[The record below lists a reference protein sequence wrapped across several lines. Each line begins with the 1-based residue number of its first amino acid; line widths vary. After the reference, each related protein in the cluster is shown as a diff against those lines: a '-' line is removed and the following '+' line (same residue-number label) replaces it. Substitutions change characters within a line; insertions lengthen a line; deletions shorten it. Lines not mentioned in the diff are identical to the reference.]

1 MPAVEVG
8 SRSGTTTEQGQEEV
22 DSPEVP
28 QASSHKPA
36 EKVNLDVAKDD
47 IIEIEPSAPAK
58 AKDVNLDDVGCW
70 PSTMTDEIRTLL
82 VSGGSDSVQHIDSKF
97 ADVVRSGTS
106 TKGGTRKLTREWFYK
121 PLSNGEKVLRT
132 WMVYSPLKQS
142 LYCFCCKLFGNS
154 GSNFASEEGFN
165 KWWKLNPR
173 IGDHENSLDHV
184 QSFLKWKELEVRLNR
199 KATIDQKQQE
209 VFESEEKKWR
219 DVLYRLLHIIQ
230 FLAKQNLAF
239 RGHRE
244 DIRGHDSGNRGN
256 FLELVNLLA
265 KYDPL
270 LMEHLT
276 KIKLGARVPVSY
288 LSPETQNEFINLL
301 GQQVRSTII
310 RCIQEA
316 KYYCVIFDSTPDISH
331 KDQMSQVLRYV
342 HIEGE
347 KVAVVESFVDFFEP
361 KGKNAEDLSND
372 IIAKITSDGL
382 DIQNL
387 RGQAYDNAATMSGIH
402 NGVQARIKALNP
414 KATFVACTNHS
425 LNLAGVHAASESVN
439 SVTFFGTLEK
449 LFAFFSAS
457 TSRWNALVAVT
468 GQAVKRVTETRW
480 SARHEAVKMLKNKF
494 EEVLEV
500 LEELTDS
507 SQTSETRSGASLLLT
522 AMQSFNF
529 LTFLGFWAAVLPEV
543 DDAQIYLQKRGLSV
557 DKCAQK
563 LCALKAL
570 LVESR
575 DHFVQAAIDFAKTLC
590 EKLTIE
596 LKRRRIRRKKHIHG
610 DESADAALS
619 HEQELRREVFASLD
633 KIIQEMT
640 TRFQQVQEIADKFG
654 FLTPA
659 KLLDS
664 KYECDLSHVL
674 EDIDKDEFQ
683 MERRRLQQ
691 FVASSESEAEEDIRG
706 KGPLE
711 LLQFIQ
717 KLNLGISVPNIV
729 ILIRIY
735 LTLAISVASCERS
748 FSKLKLIK
756 NYLRSTMSSTRL
768 SNLAILSIE
777 QELAVNIDFD
787 KVISDF
793 AARKARR
800 IRL

>member
-1 MPAVEVG
+1 MPGVAVG
-8 SRSGTTTEQGQEEV
+8 SSSGPTTEQGQDEV
-22 DSPEVP
+22 DSPDVP

-36 EKVNLDVAKDD
+36 EKVNVAKED
-47 IIEIEPSAPAK
+47 IIEIVPSAPAEV
-58 AKDVNLDDVGCW
+58 KDVNLDDVGCW
-70 PSTMTDEIRTLL
+70 PSPMTDEVRTLL
-82 VSGGSDSVQHIDSKF
+82 VRRGSDSVQHIDSKF

-106 TKGGTRKLTREWFYK
+106 TKGGTRKLTKEWFYK

-132 WMVYSPLKQS
+132 WLVYSPLKQS
-142 LYCFCCKLFGNS
+142 LYCFSCKLFGNS

-173 IGDHENSLDHV
+173 IGDHENNLGHE
-184 QSFLKWKELEVRLNR
+184 QSFLKWKELEVRLNC

-219 DVLYRLLHIIQ
+219 DVLYRLLNIIQ

-244 DIRGHDSGNRGN
+244 DIRGDDSGNRGN
-256 FLELVNLLA
+256 FLELVHLLA

-276 KIKLGARVPVSY
+276 KIKLGARVSVSY

-310 RCIQEA
+310 RRIQKA

-331 KDQMSQVLRYV
+331 NDQMSQVLRYV

-347 KVAVVESFVDFFEP
+347 KVAVVESFIDFFQP

-414 KATFVACTNHS
+414 KALFVACTNHS

-439 SVTFFGTLEK
+439 SVTFFGILEK

-457 TSRWNALVAVT
+457 TVRWNALVAVT

-480 SARHEAVKMLKNKF
+480 SARHVAVKMLKNKF
-494 EEVLEV
+494 EGVLEV
-500 LEELTDS
+500 LEQLTDS

-543 DDAQIYLQKRGLSV
+543 DDAQIYLQQRGLSV

-563 LCALKAL
+563 LCALKTL

-575 DHFVQAAIDFAKTLC
+575 DRLVQEAIDFAKTLC
-590 EKLTIE
+590 EKLGIE
-596 LKRRRIRRKKHIHG
+596 LKTRRICRKKRMHG
-610 DESADAALS
+610 DESSADAALS
-619 HEQELRREVFASLD
+619 HEQEIRREVFASLD

-640 TRFQQVQEIADKFG
+640 TRFQQIQEISDKFG
-654 FLTPA
+654 FLMPA

-664 KYECDLSHVL
+664 KFECDLSHVL

-683 MERRRLQQ
+683 MERKRLQQ
-691 FVASSESEAEEDIRG
+691 FIACSESEEDISG

-756 NYLRSTMSSTRL
+756 NYLRSTMSSARL

-777 QELAVNIDFD
+777 QELAANIDFD

-793 AARKARR
+793 AAHKARR